1 MNRLLLVVMVLLCTT
16 VSSFAKRE
24 IDLRD
29 QFRFPKPPIEVFID
43 DQILEFDI
51 SKDFGVLNI
60 LIEDVSGNIVFN
72 SSIEGY
78 GRNIP
83 LELDLKKGTYII
95 IVLSDEYKL
104 WGDFSIE

>member
-1 MNRLLLVVMVLLCTT
+1 MVLLCTT
-16 VSSFAKRE
+16 VSGFAKRK
-24 IDLRD
+24 IDLNG
-29 QFRFPKPPIEVFID
+29 QTRFPKPPIEVFID

-51 SKDFGVLNI
+51 SNDLGTLNV
-60 LIEDVSGNIVFN
+60 LIEDISGNTVFN
-72 SSIEGY
+72 SSVEGY

-95 IVLSDEYKL
+95 IVISDEYKL

>member
-1 MNRLLLVVMVLLCTT
+1 MNRLLLVVMVLLCAT
-16 VSSFAKRE
+16 VSGFAKRK
-24 IDLRD
+24 IHLYS
-29 QFRFPKPPIEVFID
+29 QARFPKPPIEVFID

-72 SSIEGY
+72 SSIEGC
-78 GRNIP
+78 GRSIP

-104 WGDFSIE
+104 WGNFSIE

>member
-1 MNRLLLVVMVLLCTT
+1 MNGQT
-16 VSSFAKRE
+16 
-24 IDLRD
+24 
-29 QFRFPKPPIEVFID
+29 RFPKPPIEVFID

-72 SSIEGY
+72 SSIEGC
-78 GRNIP
+78 GRSIP

-104 WGDFSIE
+104 WGKMCIRDSLMSCRAFLYPRQLLLL